1 MLRRMVRLLISVA
14 IRLAANAVGIIVATI
29 FLSGMS
35 INAAGFLT
43 AIVIFTA
50 VQLVAD
56 PLMTKISLTHV
67 PVLRGGVAL
76 VTVLIGLIVTVAIGD
91 GLHISGIGTWLAA
104 TVIVWLAALVAALL
118 IPVVFVKRRVA
129 DRRA

>member
-14 IRLAANAVGIIVATI
+14 IRLAANAVGIIVATV

-91 GLHISGIGTWLAA
+91 GLHISGVGTWLAA

>member
-14 IRLAANAVGIIVATI
+14 IRLAANAVGIIVATV

-43 AIVIFTA
+43 AIVIFTV